1 MVVLRNTACKYF
13 DVINAYWLL
22 ANVVYFG
29 ISYYYIEL
37 AINAKST
44 KEAPSGYDHLF
55 CAVLFSFWR
64 RIELFQPLVYHLF
77 VPKAAKNHLKP
88 LKSKLVKYREIQP
101 FSPFIKNHW
110 KCFYFFNSTRLHQ
123 SKMRNRKGCENP

>member
-1 MVVLRNTACKYF
+1 MVVLRNTADKYSY
-13 DVINAYWLL
+13 ISNAYRLL

-55 CAVLFSFWR
+55 
-64 RIELFQPLVYHLF
+64 
-77 VPKAAKNHLKP
+77 
-88 LKSKLVKYREIQP
+88 
-101 FSPFIKNHW
+101 
-110 KCFYFFNSTRLHQ
+110 
-123 SKMRNRKGCENP
+123 